1 MSTPAPP
8 PRPVLRTKFGIGLA
22 KLHRAYQAA
31 ADRAVAHVGLSHALA
46 WPLMSIGRVGGNVRP
61 GVVAESLG
69 IESASI
75 VRSIEQLVE
84 AGLAER
90 RPDPADGRAKTLH
103 LTEAGHVAWE
113 QIEDALDALRAEL
126 FADVADADLAACLRV
141 FDALGRSLGCGL
153 PELPA
158 KPRRRKATSPH
169 A

>member
-1 MSTPAPP
+1 MSTAAS
-8 PRPVLRTKFGIGLA
+8 RRTALMQVGVGLGT
-22 KLHRAYQAA
+22 LQRAYRAA

-46 WPLMSIGRVGGNVRP
+46 WPLISIGRLGGGVRP

-90 RPDPADGRAKTLH
+90 QADPADGRAKTLH
-103 LTEAGHVAWE
+103 LTDAGHEAWE
-113 QIEDALDALRAEL
+113 QIEDALDALRSEA
-126 FADVADADLAACLRV
+126 FAGISDADLAACLRV
-141 FDALGRSLGCGL
+141 FDALGQKLGAQVPL
-153 PELPA
+153 LPA
-158 KPRRRKATSPH
+158 KPSKRKARTPQ

>member
-1 MSTPAPP
+1 MPASPTP
-8 PRPVLRTKFGIGLA
+8 PRAVLLTKFGVGLA

-31 ADRAVAHVGLSHALA
+31 AHRAIAHVGLSHALA
-46 WPLMSIGRVGGNVRP
+46 WPLMAIGRLGGGVRP

-90 RPDPADGRAKTLH
+90 RPDPGDGRAKTLH
-103 LTEAGHVAWE
+103 LTDAGQAAWE

-126 FADVADADLAACLRV
+126 FAWVADADLAAGLRV
-141 FDALGRSLGCGL
+141 FESLARTLGCGL
-153 PELPA
+153 PETPA
-158 KPRRRKATSPH
+158 KPKRRKPRRVPA
-169 A
+169 

>member
-1 MSTPAPP
+1 MSAPP
-8 PRPVLRTKFGIGLA
+8 LPRRPVLRTRFTAGLA

-31 ADRAVAHVGLSHALA
+31 ADQAVAHLGISHALA
-46 WPLMSIGRVGGNVRP
+46 WPLISIGRLGGSVRP
-61 GVVAESLG
+61 GVVADSLG

-90 RPDPADGRAKTLH
+90 RPDPGDGRAKTLH

-113 QIEDALDALRAEL
+113 QIEDALDALRAQL
-126 FADVADADLAACLRV
+126 FADVADQDLAACLRV
-141 FDALGRSLGCGL
+141 FDALGSGLGCDL
-153 PELPA
+153 PEPPSR
-158 KPRRRKATSPH
+158 PRRRKAGATH